1 MLKEPETRKGEIA
14 RIILAAVG
22 VSGLVLVGAVAP
34 GLLGIIPLILRRRF
48 SKKSIDQSVERLK
61 RKGLLRL
68 KKGDGNWR
76 LELTGRGQAEILAWE
91 LGKKFIKPPRRW
103 DKKWRLLIF
112 DIPESRK
119 NLRNQV
125 RKILAGW
132 GFYRLQDSVWAYPY
146 ECEDV
151 LELLRTKYRLRY
163 EALYL
168 RAEKIAKDR
177 WLKAHFDLD

>member
-1 MLKEPETRKGEIA
+1 MLREPETRRGEIA

-22 VSGLVLVGAVAP
+22 VSGLVVVGAVAP
-34 GLLGIIPLILRRRF
+34 GLLGILPLILRRRF

-61 RKGLLRL
+61 RKGWL
-68 KKGDGNWR
+68 KLMKSSAGWR
-76 LELTGRGQAEILAWE
+76 LELTDQGQAEILAWE
-91 LGKKFIKPPRRW
+91 LGQKFIKPPKKW

-125 RKILAGW
+125 RQILIGW
-132 GFYRLQDSVWAYPY
+132 GFCRLQDSVWAYPY

-151 LELLRTKYRLRY
+151 LELLRAKYRVRH

-177 WLKAHFDLD
+177 GLKLYFGLG